1 MEKAMT
7 MNAETVKDLSVEEFE
22 RMSEQQ
28 KNDALFLMSDMQRS
42 LFMIRLNTHRTRESG
57 RRLEAKT
64 RAVRASKKYEEID
77 ESEMIGLYL
86 IDKKYVLTASDPY
99 EMSRRMRELCCKRI
113 SVYESRGKDVDVSV
127 FARYDRDATIV
138 SNMETIIGAR
148 KYVLSL
154 EYI

>member
-1 MEKAMT
+1 MT
-7 MNAETVKDLSVEEFE
+7 MNTETVKELTVEEYE
-22 RMSEQQ
+22 QMSKQQ
-28 KNDALFLMSDMQRS
+28 QDDALFLMSDMKRS

-64 RAVRASKKYEEID
+64 NAVRASRQYRETD
-77 ESEMIGLYL
+77 ESELIGLYL

-113 SVYESRGKDVDVSV
+113 SIYESKGKDIDVSV

-138 SNMETIIGAR
+138 SNMETALEAR